1 MQKWIRQ
8 HTCRSHLIFCK
19 DLCFTVCSSFV
30 CSLGFSVFP
39 SCFLTHFHRCILAQ
53 LRERPRFRMWATL
66 LALQPFQ
73 YISVLCRKALMGL
86 LITERK
92 THKVNISVKVK
103 AEVVSSD
110 CFLLI
115 ACHRDSSDISKHQLP
130 LSPTINVTSTKSRR
144 KSQ

>member
-1 MQKWIRQ
+1 MHK
-8 HTCRSHLIFCK
+8 CRNGLDNIPVDLIFWNGK

-30 CSLGFSVFP
+30 CSLGFAVFP

-66 LALQPFQ
+66 LALQPFK

-92 THKVNISVKVK
+92 THKVKVRC
-103 AEVVSSD
+103 SG
-110 CFLLI
+110 
-115 ACHRDSSDISKHQLP
+115 SKQKW
-130 LSPTINVTSTKSRR
+130 SAAIVFS
-144 KSQ
+144 